1 MKFSVDFK
9 YDTFHEHKLKG
20 GAVRERSECVHLNAR
35 AGIHCFS
42 ILASRNLHSRARGHV
57 YESEKSGVSICS
69 TRRTRKQM
77 KPDRSNAHVAITK
90 AAEPKKHRIAS
101 RLRSPLALRSLSISL
116 LEALSSGVQRVHSSK
131 ARAWRDIARLRQP
144 TAQYALY
151 VFVRDLEAF
160 SFRHGIRF
168 IFGLRLFR

>member
-1 MKFSVDFK
+1 VKFSVDFK

-90 AAEPKKHRIAS
+90 AAEPKKASHRIAS
-101 RLRSPLALRSLSISL
+101 PLATCPALAQHLASRSSKFRRSASAFFESTSMARHRQTTAAYGSVCAICIC
-116 LEALSSGVQRVHSSK
+116 ARPGGFQLSS
-131 ARAWRDIARLRQP
+131 WD
-144 TAQYALY
+144 
-151 VFVRDLEAF
+151 
-160 SFRHGIRF
+160 
-168 IFGLRLFR
+168 